1 MRGYSYIVLE
11 YLEKK
16 KPSVVGLYQ
25 AIAITLYCA
34 LIALFF
40 MYITKTAAQP
50 GFFGFFLLLILM
62 VFSAAVTGSLVF
74 GYPTYLAVVRNKIKE
89 ASTVLAFTL
98 LYFSAIILITIILII
113 SVFG

>member
-1 MRGYSYIVLE
+1 M
-11 YLEKK
+11 
-16 KPSVVGLYQ
+16 SVGFLQALGL
-25 AIAITLYCA
+25 TLYCGTLA
-34 LIALFF
+34 FIIFHLPKDIPD
-40 MYITKTAAQP
+40 P
-50 GFFGFFLLLILM
+50 GFMGFFVGLLVL
-62 VFSAAVTGSLVF
+62 VSSAAITGSLVF